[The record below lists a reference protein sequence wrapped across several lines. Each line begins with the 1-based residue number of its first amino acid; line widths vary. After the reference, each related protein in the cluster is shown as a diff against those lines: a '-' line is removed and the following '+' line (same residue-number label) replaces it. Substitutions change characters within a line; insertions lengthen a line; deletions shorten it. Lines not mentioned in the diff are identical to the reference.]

1 VTRSVSAR
9 LAAGLAPLRARVAP
23 CSLQAPEA
31 DRRDVV
37 EPARRDA
44 NRGAHVAPEL
54 AEVRDLVAFAEHL
67 EATAAL
73 ARKLAGSLETRLASS
88 AQTSPYALV
97 TTTNETTRADH
108 ASERSAR
115 SSELLDAHELAATL
129 KVDVRTARRLARS
142 GAIPSALR
150 IGSAL
155 RWRRADIDA
164 WLANGGQR

>member
-1 VTRSVSAR
+1 MTRSVSAR

-31 DRRDVV
+31 DRPDVS
-37 EPARRDA
+37 EQALPDA
-44 NRGAHVAPEL
+44 NRGALDAL
-54 AEVRDLVAFAEHL
+54 EVDRLRSMAEHL
-67 EATAAL
+67 EAAAAL
-73 ARKLAGSLETRLASS
+73 ARKLAGSLETRLATS
-88 AQTSPYALV
+88 AETSPYALV
-97 TTTNETTRADH
+97 TKTNETTRADH
-108 ASERSAR
+108 ASERSERAND
-115 SSELLDAHELAATL
+115 LLDAHEIAATL